1 MNIATEVV
9 NGVTVLRLS
18 GDLDTGTSD
27 TAQEI
32 INQAID
38 DGANNVLISLRDVG
52 FVSSAGLRIL
62 LVAAKKMVSIDGT
75 LRISDL
81 NETVHDVFEI
91 SGFSSIFNVFA
102 TEQDALQDA

>member
-27 TAQEI
+27 KAQEI
-32 INQAID
+32 INQTID
-38 DGANNVLISLRDVG
+38 NGASNMLISLREVG

-102 TEQDALQDA
+102 TEEDALQDA

>member
-1 MNIATEVV
+1 M
-9 NGVTVLRLS
+9 LRLS
-18 GDLDTGTSD
+18 GDLDTGTSGD
-27 TAQEI
+27 AQDKI
-32 INQAID
+32 VQMID
-38 DGANNVLISLRDVG
+38 DGASNMLINLKDVG

-75 LRISDL
+75 LRVSDL

-91 SGFSSIFNVFA
+91 SGFSSILNVFP

>member
-1 MNIATEVV
+1 MNIATEIINGITVV
-9 NGVTVLRLS
+9 RLS

-27 TAQEI
+27 KAQET
-32 INQAID
+32 INQIID
-38 DGANNVLISLRDVG
+38 GGANNVLISLRDVG

-62 LVAAKKMVSIDGT
+62 LVAAKKIVSIDGT

-81 NETVHDVFEI
+81 NDTVHDVFEI